1 MGESKEAGDCHVIA
15 PPDRVAADVLVH
27 GPCQSFSRRLKHLAR
42 QGGPDLQ
49 LDGQL
54 FDAPKEPYEASK
66 PGEVEFAITK
76 RRHPDDD
83 RERENEPLRLCVGRV
98 DC

>member
-1 MGESKEAGDCHVIA
+1 MRESKEAGDCHVIA
-15 PPDRVAADVLVH
+15 PPDRVDADVLVH